1 MPALRPLEDLVAA
14 GVGEFAKGDEEGID
28 RGPDAGDGET
38 DEREVEDHHRNR
50 GVRFANVEAMHAKDA
65 EEDGEQ
71 QCEQTLFVTDVLL
84 CIFGIVGHG
93 VYSLGKWR
101 LTTQAPSRRC
111 PALFMWYSPGPGR
124 YWLCGW
130 EIFGHGVIIMGWRDG
145 NNERG
150 MAREP
155 KTKQATA
162 SSPWRPVLRHADQ
175 ATVAV
180 LVAAAL
186 AGMGLYWIVV
196 GGPRGELVEIDRAEP
211 LVARFRVDI
220 NEAAWPELAEVPG
233 IGETLARR
241 IVDSR
246 LKGGEF
252 ADHQDLL
259 RVNGI
264 GPRTLERMKPFLL
277 PMPGRNEVAGEP
289 VETFPVH

>member
-1 MPALRPLEDLVAA
+1 MGRSMA
-14 GVGEFAKGDEEGID
+14 
-28 RGPDAGDGET
+28 DA
-38 DEREVEDHHRNR
+38 
-50 GVRFANVEAMHAKDA
+50 
-65 EEDGEQ
+65 
-71 QCEQTLFVTDVLL
+71 
-84 CIFGIVGHG
+84 
-93 VYSLGKWR
+93 
-101 LTTQAPSRRC
+101 RR
-111 PALFMWYSPGPGR
+111 R
-124 YWLCGW
+124 
-130 EIFGHGVIIMGWRDG
+130 
-145 NNERG
+145 
-150 MAREP
+150 
-155 KTKQATA
+155 KQST
-162 SSPWRPVLRHADQ
+162 SESHWRPVLRHADQ

-186 AGMGLYWIVV
+186 VGMGAYWVAV
-196 GGPRGELVEIDRAEP
+196 GGPRGELIEIDRAEP

-220 NEAAWPELAEVPG
+220 NEARWPELAEVPG

-246 LKGGEF
+246 LERGEY